1 MQVSFLIKY
10 QWSIT
15 LHLEYIKYMPAVKV
29 DEDAS
34 RQPTIFTN
42 GMSNNIHFQET
53 VRKAP
58 GSILQGN
65 GDVPQPKRQL
75 NHP

>member
-1 MQVSFLIKY
+1 
-10 QWSIT
+10 
-15 LHLEYIKYMPAVKV
+15 MPAVKV
-29 DEDAS
+29 DEDAN

-42 GMSNNIHFQET
+42 GMSNNIHLQET